1 MSNEQLQRERGFA
14 KGWNACRAAM
24 LAAANKAMEGNDD
37 A

>member
-24 LAAANKAMEGNDD
+24 LAAAIRALKEMT
-37 A
+37 